1 MKLLSEVL
9 KESVN
14 SFSDGVYIAVKV
26 VFNENIQNICD
37 RVYAYFGVV
46 IDVDDLHCTLIYSA
60 KDHSNLSISSLGI
73 DANKQFIGIV
83 DKITVWE
90 HNDNKYFGIILDSN
104 DLVVENSRLM
114 KYGFVSNFEKYMP
127 HITLQYDTMVELV
140 DENLRKLNNE
150 LKGIQIILSDE
161 YAEELKDS

>member
-37 RVYAYFGVV
+37 RVYAYFRVV
-46 IDVDDLHCTLIYSA
+46 IDVGDLHCTLIYSA

-73 DANKQFIGIV
+73 DYNKQFIGIV

-90 HNDNKYFGIILDSN
+90 HGDNKYFGIILDSN
-104 DLVVENSRLM
+104 DLVVENSRLI

-150 LKGIQIILSDE
+150 LKGIQIILSNE
-161 YAEELKDS
+161 YVEELKDS

>member
-26 VFNENIQNICD
+26 VFNENIQHICD
-37 RVYAYFGVV
+37 RVYAYFGVL
-46 IDVDDLHCTLIYSA
+46 IDISDLHCTLIYSA

-73 DANKQFIGIV
+73 DVSKKFIGMV

-90 HNDNKYFGIILDSN
+90 HNDNKYFGIILKSD
-104 DLVVENSRLM
+104 DLVVENTRLM
-114 KYGFVSNFEKYMP
+114 EYGFVSDFEEYMP
-127 HITLQYDTMVELV
+127 HITLQYGTIINLV
-140 DENLRKLNNE
+140 DEDLRKLNNE
-150 LKGIQIILSDE
+150 LKGVDVVLSSE
-161 YAEELKDS
+161 YVEGLIE